1 MTKTEEERR
10 VVASEWSLQRRRV
23 LRALGGLAALPALG
37 PQALFAQAA
46 WPSRLVRVVVG
57 VEPGGPSDLVTR
69 AVTRQMAAATGQ
81 GFVVEN
87 RGGAGGA
94 IGMQAV
100 AASPA
105 DGYTLAWGAFSAIIL
120 RPALNVSA
128 AQFESEKVLV
138 PVSIMADQAS
148 VLTIHGGM
156 KATNLRELIAELK
169 ANPGKYN
176 YGSPGVGHIA
186 HLLGELFARQA
197 GVQITHVPYNGD
209 RANFQGLVRGDV
221 HLSFTAPNLY
231 SALLDKVRLI
241 AAAAPRRVSAYPNV
255 PTLAEEGIE
264 GLGYTAW
271 HALFAP
277 IGTPRPVI
285 ERIDREVKASLT
297 VAEVRG
303 TIENMGLSPSPLPT
317 DEFAAR
323 VARERTEWRRIARE
337 LNIKA

>member
-1 MTKTEEERR
+1 M
-10 VVASEWSLQRRRV
+10 VASIHKRRA
-23 LRALGGLAALPALG
+23 LRALAGLTLAPVLAPVLG
-37 PQALFAQAA
+37 PGRALAQAPAA
-46 WPSRLVRVVVG
+46 WPNRLVKVVVG

-69 AVTRQMAAATGQ
+69 AVARQVAASTGQ
-81 GFVVEN
+81 SFVVEN

-94 IGMQAV
+94 LGMQAV
-100 AASPA
+100 AAAPA

-128 AQFESEKVLV
+128 AQFESEGVLV

-156 KATNLRELIAELK
+156 KATNLRELIQELK

-197 GVQITHVPYNGD
+197 GVRITHVPYNGD

-231 SALLDKVRLI
+231 AGLVDKVRLI

-277 IGTPRPVI
+277 LATPRPVL
-285 ERIDREVKASLT
+285 ERIDREVKAALT
-297 VAEVRG
+297 TAEVRG
-303 TIENMGLSPSPLPT
+303 TIENMGLSPSALGHE
-317 DEFAAR
+317 DFVAR